1 MNAGWLPVQ
10 HTEKHLGPKKLTA
23 KGMQQK
29 PRRNAA
35 GRQAGISAS
44 FFVELRT
51 TCLEKRAAHSG
62 LHPPVSVNYQDTPP
76 QTDLRSS
83 LVEAK

>member
-10 HTEKHLGPKKLTA
+10 HTEKHLGPKELTA
-23 KGMQQK
+23 KEMQQK

-44 FFVELRT
+44 FFAELRT
-51 TCLEKRAAHSG
+51 TCLEKR
-62 LHPPVSVNYQDTPP
+62 PPTVGCTLLSPLTIKTLP
-76 QTDLRSS
+76 TD
-83 LVEAK
+83 